1 MTRAIS
7 LSLNDGGVDMMKST
21 GLVAFVAP
29 EEAKKVEFE
38 ELTLPYLDSLYGF
51 ALVLTGNTDDA
62 HDLVQDA
69 YLRAYRFYHRY
80 EQIANYKAWL
90 FTITKNLFINRYHQR
105 AREVSLTE
113 LEIVD
118 DDPYESPKEILIA
131 ARGRHEKGVFR
142 QDFERA
148 MAALPEKLRLA
159 VLLKDVEGFDYKEI
173 AEIMSCP
180 LGTVMSRLSRGRNL
194 LKKSL
199 KDYWVSPQPAE
210 PPCEARHAIA

>member
-1 MTRAIS
+1 MET
-7 LSLNDGGVDMMKST
+7 GG
-21 GLVAFVAP
+21 LLAYVAVAP
-29 EEAKKVEFE
+29 EEARKEEFE
-38 ELTLPYLDSLYGF
+38 EITLKYLDSLYGF
-51 ALVLTGNTDDA
+51 ALVLTGNSDDA

-80 EQIANYKAWL
+80 EQITNYKAWL

-118 DDPYESPKEILIA
+118 DDPYESPREILVA

-142 QDFERA
+142 QDFQRA
-148 MAALPEKLRLA
+148 VDALPEKLRLA
-159 VLLKDVEGFDYKEI
+159 VLLKDIEGFDYKEI

-199 KDYWVSPQPAE
+199 KDYWASPSPASDVSSA
-210 PPCEARHAIA
+210 HAVA

>member
-1 MTRAIS
+1 MQ
-7 LSLNDGGVDMMKST
+7 NGVLT
-21 GLVAFVAP
+21 FVAP
-29 EEAKKVEFE
+29 DETKKAEFE
-38 ELTLPYLDSLYGF
+38 ELTLQYLDSLYGF
-51 ALVLTGNTDDA
+51 ALVLTGNSDDA

-113 LEIVD
+113 LEVMD
-118 DDPYESPKEILIA
+118 DDPYESPKEILVA
-131 ARGRHEKGVFR
+131 ARGRHEKGLFR
-142 QDFERA
+142 EDFQRA
-148 MAALPEKLRLA
+148 MDALPEKLRLA
-159 VLLKDVEGFDYKEI
+159 VLLKDIEGFDYKEI
-173 AEIMSCP
+173 AELMSCP

-199 KDYWVSPQPAE
+199 KDYWGGGAGRAQADHPQ
-210 PPCEARHAIA
+210 HAVA

>member
-1 MTRAIS
+1 ME
-7 LSLNDGGVDMMKST
+7 NGV
-21 GLVAFVAP
+21 LAFVAP
-29 EEAKKVEFE
+29 EEMKKAEFE
-38 ELTLPYLDSLYGF
+38 ELTLQYLDSLYGF
-51 ALVLTGNTDDA
+51 ALVLTGNSDDA

-113 LEIVD
+113 LEVMD
-118 DDPYESPKEILIA
+118 DDPYESPKEILVA

-142 QDFERA
+142 QDFQRA
-148 MAALPEKLRLA
+148 MDALPEKLRLA

-199 KDYWVSPQPAE
+199 KDYWGGGVSRVQADHPQ
-210 PPCEARHAIA
+210 HAVA

>member
-1 MTRAIS
+1 MENGALLT
-7 LSLNDGGVDMMKST
+7 
-21 GLVAFVAP
+21 LVRP
-29 EEAKKVEFE
+29 EEARKAEFE
-38 ELTLPYLDSLYGF
+38 EITLKYLDSLYGF
-51 ALVLTGNTDDA
+51 SLVLTGNSDDA

-80 EQIANYKAWL
+80 EQITNYKAWL

-113 LEIVD
+113 LEVVE
-118 DDPYESPKEILIA
+118 DDPYESPKDVLVA
-131 ARGRHEKGVFR
+131 ASGRHEKGVFR
-142 QDFERA
+142 QDFQRA
-148 MAALPEKLRLA
+148 MDTLPEKLRLA

-194 LKKSL
+194 LKKQL
-199 KDYWVSPQPAE
+199 KDYWAGASRQTRLHHPE
-210 PPCEARHAIA
+210 HEHAVA

>member
-1 MTRAIS
+1 MQ
-7 LSLNDGGVDMMKST
+7 NGVLT
-21 GLVAFVAP
+21 FVAP
-29 EEAKKVEFE
+29 EETKKAEFE
-38 ELTLPYLDSLYGF
+38 ELTLQYLDSLYGF
-51 ALVLTGNTDDA
+51 ALVLTGNSDDA

-113 LEIVD
+113 LEVMD
-118 DDPYESPKEILIA
+118 DDPYESPKEILVA

-142 QDFERA
+142 QDFQRA
-148 MAALPEKLRLA
+148 MDALPEKLRLA
-159 VLLKDVEGFDYKEI
+159 VLLKDIEGFDYKEI

-199 KDYWVSPQPAE
+199 KDYWGGGTGRVQADHPQ
-210 PPCEARHAIA
+210 HAVA